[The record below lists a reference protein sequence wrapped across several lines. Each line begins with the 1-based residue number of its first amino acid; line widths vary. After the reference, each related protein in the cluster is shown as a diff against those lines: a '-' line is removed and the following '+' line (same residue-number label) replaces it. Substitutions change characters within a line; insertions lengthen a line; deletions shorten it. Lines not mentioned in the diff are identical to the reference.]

1 MNSNFIREHSGFAV
15 IATLTMIVSL
25 TIGAFS
31 IVKAQDDSAGYYGN
45 MEVERM
51 ASRIDRYI
59 KAQGSFMFTLQTLL
73 SQQSKLTDLELENAG
88 IGRYTHIDARHY
100 FDTTNGKILIRK
112 PE

>member
-1 MNSNFIREHSGFAV
+1 MKSKGTYIFIV
-15 IATLTMIVSL
+15 IAMILSL
-25 TIGAFS
+25 SVGSFYAI
-31 IVKAQDDSAGYYGN
+31 AQDDTSSYYGN
-45 MEVERM
+45 IEVERM

-59 KAQGSFMFTLQTLL
+59 KTQGAFMFTLQTLL

-100 FDTTNGKILIRK
+100 FDTTNGKILVRK

>member
-1 MNSNFIREHSGFAV
+1 MKSNGTYIFIV
-15 IATLTMIVSL
+15 IAMILSL
-25 TIGAFS
+25 SVGSFYAT
-31 IVKAQDDSAGYYGN
+31 AQDDSSGYYGN

-100 FDTTNGKILIRK
+100 FDTTNGKIIIRK

>member
-1 MNSNFIREHSGFAV
+1 MKSKGTYVFIV
-15 IATLTMIVSL
+15 IAMILSL
-25 TIGAFS
+25 SVGSCYAT
-31 IVKAQDDSAGYYGN
+31 AQDDSGGYYGN

>member
-1 MNSNFIREHSGFAV
+1 MKSKGTYIFIV
-15 IATLTMIVSL
+15 IAMILSL
-25 TIGAFS
+25 SVGSFYAT
-31 IVKAQDDSAGYYGN
+31 AQDDSSGYYGN

>member
-1 MNSNFIREHSGFAV
+1 MKTKSSYIFIV
-15 IATLTMIVSL
+15 IAMILSL
-25 TIGAFS
+25 SVGSFYAT
-31 IVKAQDDSAGYYGN
+31 AQDDNGGYYGN
-45 MEVERM
+45 IEVERM

>member
-1 MNSNFIREHSGFAV
+1 MKSKSTYIFIV
-15 IATLTMIVSL
+15 IAMILSL
-25 TIGAFS
+25 SVGSFYAI
-31 IVKAQDDSAGYYGN
+31 AQDDTSSYYGN
-45 MEVERM
+45 IEVERM

-59 KAQGSFMFTLQTLL
+59 KAQGAFMFTLQTLL

-100 FDTTNGKILIRK
+100 FDTTNGKILVRK

>member
-1 MNSNFIREHSGFAV
+1 MKGKSGYVFII
-15 IATLTMIVSL
+15 IAMIVSL
-25 TIGAFS
+25 SVGSFYAT
-31 IVKAQDDSAGYYGN
+31 AQDESGGYYGGSLD
-45 MEVERM
+45 VERM

-59 KAQGSFMFTLQTLL
+59 KAQGSFMFTMQTLL

>member
-1 MNSNFIREHSGFAV
+1 MKSKVTYVFIV
-15 IATLTMIVSL
+15 IAMILSL
-25 TIGAFS
+25 SVGSFYAT
-31 IVKAQDDSAGYYGN
+31 AQDDSGGYYGN

-73 SQQSKLTDLELENAG
+73 SQQSKLIDLELENAG

>member
-1 MNSNFIREHSGFAV
+1 MKSKGSYVFIV
-15 IATLTMIVSL
+15 IAMIISL
-25 TIGAFS
+25 SVGAFYAT
-31 IVKAQDDSAGYYGN
+31 AQDDSGVYYGN
-45 MEVERM
+45 IEVERM

>member
-1 MNSNFIREHSGFAV
+1 MKSKGTYVFIV
-15 IATLTMIVSL
+15 IAMILSL
-25 TIGAFS
+25 SVGSFYAT
-31 IVKAQDDSAGYYGN
+31 AQDDSSGYYGN

-73 SQQSKLTDLELENAG
+73 SQQSKLTDIELENAG

>member
-1 MNSNFIREHSGFAV
+1 MKSKGTYVFIV
-15 IATLTMIVSL
+15 IAMILSL
-25 TIGAFS
+25 SVGSFYAT
-31 IVKAQDDSAGYYGN
+31 AQDDSSGYYGN

-59 KAQGSFMFTLQTLL
+59 KAQRSFMFTLQTLL
-73 SQQSKLTDLELENAG
+73 SQQSKLNDLELENAG

>member
-1 MNSNFIREHSGFAV
+1 
-15 IATLTMIVSL
+15 
-25 TIGAFS
+25 
-31 IVKAQDDSAGYYGN
+31 
-45 MEVERM
+45 
-51 ASRIDRYI
+51 
-59 KAQGSFMFTLQTLL
+59 MFTLQTLL

>member
-1 MNSNFIREHSGFAV
+1 MKSKGTYVFIV
-15 IATLTMIVSL
+15 IAMILSL
-25 TIGAFS
+25 SVGSFYAI
-31 IVKAQDDSAGYYGN
+31 AQDDTSSYYGN
-45 MEVERM
+45 IEVERM

-59 KAQGSFMFTLQTLL
+59 KAQGAFMFTLQTLL

-100 FDTTNGKILIRK
+100 FDTTNGKILVRK

>member
-1 MNSNFIREHSGFAV
+1 MRGKRTYIFII
-15 IATLTMIVSL
+15 IAMVFSL
-25 TIGAFS
+25 SVGAFYAT
-31 IVKAQDDSAGYYGN
+31 AQDDGGYYGN
-45 MEVERM
+45 IEVERM

>member
-1 MNSNFIREHSGFAV
+1 MMKSKGTYVFIV
-15 IATLTMIVSL
+15 IAMILSL
-25 TIGAFS
+25 SVGSFYAI
-31 IVKAQDDSAGYYGN
+31 AQDDSGGYYGN
-45 MEVERM
+45 IEVERM

>member
-1 MNSNFIREHSGFAV
+1 MKSKGTYVFIV
-15 IATLTMIVSL
+15 IAMILSL
-25 TIGAFS
+25 SVGSFYAT
-31 IVKAQDDSAGYYGN
+31 AQDDSVGYYGN

-73 SQQSKLTDLELENAG
+73 SQQSKLIDLELENAG

>member
-1 MNSNFIREHSGFAV
+1 MKSKGTYVFIV
-15 IATLTMIVSL
+15 IAMILSL
-25 TIGAFS
+25 SVGSFYAT
-31 IVKAQDDSAGYYGN
+31 AQDDSGGYQGN

>member
-1 MNSNFIREHSGFAV
+1 MKSKGTYVFIV
-15 IATLTMIVSL
+15 IAMILSL
-25 TIGAFS
+25 SVGAFYAT
-31 IVKAQDDSAGYYGN
+31 AQDDSGGYYGN

>member
-1 MNSNFIREHSGFAV
+1 MKSKGTYVFIV
-15 IATLTMIVSL
+15 IAMILSL
-25 TIGAFS
+25 SVGAFYAT
-31 IVKAQDDSAGYYGN
+31 AQDDSGGYYGN

-73 SQQSKLTDLELENAG
+73 SQQSKLIDLELENAG

>member
-1 MNSNFIREHSGFAV
+1 MKNNGSYVFIV
-15 IATLTMIVSL
+15 IAMIISL
-25 TIGAFS
+25 SVGAFYAT
-31 IVKAQDDSAGYYGN
+31 AQDDGGYYGN

-73 SQQSKLTDLELENAG
+73 SQQSKLTALELENAG

>member
-1 MNSNFIREHSGFAV
+1 MKSKSTYIFIV
-15 IATLTMIVSL
+15 IAMILSL
-25 TIGAFS
+25 SVGSFYAT
-31 IVKAQDDSAGYYGN
+31 AQDDSSGYYGN

>member
-1 MNSNFIREHSGFAV
+1 MIKSKSTYVFIV
-15 IATLTMIVSL
+15 IAMILSL
-25 TIGAFS
+25 SVGSFYAT
-31 IVKAQDDSAGYYGN
+31 AQDDSSGYYGN

>member
-1 MNSNFIREHSGFAV
+1 MKSKGTYVFIV
-15 IATLTMIVSL
+15 IAMILSL
-25 TIGAFS
+25 SVGSFYAT
-31 IVKAQDDSAGYYGN
+31 AQDDSSGYYGN

>member
-1 MNSNFIREHSGFAV
+1 MKSKSSYIFI
-15 IATLTMIVSL
+15 IITMIISL
-25 TIGAFS
+25 SVGSFYAT
-31 IVKAQDDSAGYYGN
+31 AQDDGGGYYGN
-45 MEVERM
+45 IEVERM

-59 KAQGSFMFTLQTLL
+59 KAQGSFMFTMQTLL

>member
-1 MNSNFIREHSGFAV
+1 MKSKGTYVFIV
-15 IATLTMIVSL
+15 IAMILSL
-25 TIGAFS
+25 SVGSFYAA
-31 IVKAQDDSAGYYGN
+31 AQDDSGGYYGN

>member
-1 MNSNFIREHSGFAV
+1 MKSKVTYVFIV
-15 IATLTMIVSL
+15 IAMILSL
-25 TIGAFS
+25 SVGSFYAT
-31 IVKAQDDSAGYYGN
+31 AQDDSSGYYGN

>member
-1 MNSNFIREHSGFAV
+1 MMKGKSSYVFII
-15 IATLTMIVSL
+15 IAMIVSL
-25 TIGAFS
+25 SVGSFYAT
-31 IVKAQDDSAGYYGN
+31 AQDESGGYYGGSLD
-45 MEVERM
+45 VERM

-59 KAQGSFMFTLQTLL
+59 KAQGSFMFTMQTLL